1 MIALTAAAL
10 FTPLSRIDQPLLLI
24 EDGLVVECCSRA
36 KRDTPGSCRIVDFGD
51 AILVPGFLDIHIHG
65 GAGRD
70 VMDAAPD
77 SLATVEHQVARH
89 GVTGYFPTTVTA
101 SVDATLAALER
112 LADAIE
118 LTPPRQEKNTL
129 RARALG
135 IHLEGPFISHKRRG
149 VHPEEYLLP
158 PSVEMFERFWNAARG
173 HIRMI
178 TLAPELPGALEVI
191 SAARNRNVC
200 VSLGHTDASM
210 EESLIA
216 VDAGA
221 SHSTHTFNAMRPML
235 HRDPGILGEV
245 LTDPRISADFIAD
258 GIHLDPSVVK
268 MILGAKGPEG
278 AALITDATAAT
289 GMPDGIYRL
298 GGLDIEVKDG
308 RCLRDGT
315 LAGSVLTMDRA
326 LRNVMSFAEWD
337 LQSAVRLA
345 TINPARIAGLD
356 QRGSLAAGSAADVVV
371 LSAAGEVRDVI
382 IGGAGV

>member
-10 FTPLSRIDQPLLLI
+10 FTPLSHVDQPMLLI

-36 KRDTPGSCRIVDFGD
+36 KRDTPGSCRIIDFGD

-65 GAGRD
+65 GGGCD

-77 SLATVEHQVARH
+77 SLAGVEQQIARH
-89 GVTGYFPTTVTA
+89 GVTGFFPTTVTA

-118 LTPPRQEKNTL
+118 QTPPRQEKNLL
-129 RARALG
+129 RARPLG

-191 SAARNRNVC
+191 ASARNRNVC
-200 VSLGHTDASM
+200 VSFGHTDATL
-210 EESLIA
+210 EESRMA

-221 SHSTHTFNAMRPML
+221 RHSTHTFNAMRPLL
-235 HRDPGILGEV
+235 HRDPGILGDV
-245 LTDPRISADFIAD
+245 LTDQRISADFIAD
-258 GIHLDPSVVK
+258 GIHLDPSIVK
-268 MILGAKGPEG
+268 MIVAAKGVE
-278 AALITDATAAT
+278 ATVLITDATAAT
-289 GMPDGIYRL
+289 GMPDGNYKL
-298 GGLDIEVKDG
+298 GSLEIEVKNG

-326 LRNVMSFAEWD
+326 VSNVMSFAGLD
-337 LQSAVRLA
+337 LQSAIRLA
-345 TINPARIAGLD
+345 TINPARVAGLD

-371 LSAAGEVRDVI
+371 LSSAGEVRQVI